1 MSDLYVDMETLDR
14 VRRNIER
21 ISELMK
27 RPGREME
34 DVDGWSMG
42 VDALAR
48 RMDDFGD
55 EWSYGIGQIEKF
67 SDAASEALLKVKQ
80 EFQRVDGELAD
91 ALPQSRTQ
99 GGGGRA

>member
-14 VRRNIER
+14 VRRNIDR
-21 ISELMK
+21 IAELMK

-34 DVDGWSMG
+34 EVDGWSMG
-42 VDALAR
+42 VDALAS
-48 RMDDFGD
+48 RMDEFGD

-67 SDAASEALLKVKQ
+67 SDAASEALLKIKQ

-91 ALPQSRTQ
+91 ALPRSSPRAGGQRT
-99 GGGGRA
+99 